1 MFPRTP
7 LLIIMGLLLP
17 AALLAAAPAASDAQA
32 PKGACAQVTKAQVQ
46 TLMAPRITKLTVT
59 SVPGLTY
66 LVNAK
71 RVGQQ
76 CVYAA
81 GPSDSD
87 ALSVTVVSGAAAARA
102 YASDVQGLGARPVPV
117 PGVGDKAVRARVD
130 AKGAVG
136 TAMITSIKGSTYCSV
151 TPRAEDIPGVAK
163 LEQAAGDTADIGN
176 RAYAAIA
183 AAIGTVCNRI
193 YGSGNTKPN
202 LKSLKAKAGSLRG
215 HSASAA
221 PPCTPKIVRLDGKR
235 AVENCGPATAIL
247 MVAGKTYNFNKG
259 LCSQSRR
266 AGAALELGLGT
277 LVAGTR
283 GNAGKPYLNMLIAKT
298 KIASIFE
305 ADSGGKQILGDS
317 LITAHGSIPSK
328 GSFTGESPLTGAH
341 FSGSWNCHGL
351 VYKTP

>member
-1 MFPRTP
+1 MFLRTP
-7 LLIIMGLLLP
+7 LLIIMGLLP
-17 AALLAAAPAASDAQA
+17 AASLAAAPAASDASGS
-32 PKGACAQVTKAQVQ
+32 KGTCAQVTKAQVQ
-46 TLMAPRITKLTVT
+46 TLMAPRITKVTVK
-59 SVPGLTY
+59 SVPGFTY
-66 LVNAK
+66 LVSAK

-87 ALSVTVVSGAAAARA
+87 ALSVTVVSGPAAARA

-151 TPRAEDIPGVAK
+151 TPQTEDIPGVAK

-176 RAYAAIA
+176 KAYAAIA

-193 YGSGNTKPN
+193 YGSGNTKPD
-202 LKSLKAKAGSLRG
+202 LRSLRG
-215 HSASAA
+215 KGSKLRGHAASAA
-221 PPCTPKIVRLDGKR
+221 PPCVAKIVKLNGKK
-235 AVENCGPATAIL
+235 AVENCGPATVIL
-247 MVAGKTYNFNKG
+247 KAAGKTYNFSKG
-259 LCSQSRR
+259 LCSQSKS

-277 LVAGTR
+277 LVTGAH
-283 GNAGKPYLNMLIAKT
+283 GNAGKPYLNMLIAKS

-317 LITAHGSIPSK
+317 LITAHGNIPSK
-328 GSFTGESPLTGAH
+328 GSFTGENPLTGAH
-341 FSGSWNCHGL
+341 FSGSWNCHG
-351 VYKTP
+351 VVFKTP